1 MGNIFNND
9 FLDFLQELNKAGVDY
24 VLVGGYAVILHGYSR
39 VTGDMDILVRPT
51 KENYK
56 KLKAAFDA
64 FGMPVFDMTEVKFL
78 NQAENDVFTF
88 GRQPVSIDIMTA
100 IKGADFD
107 VISKES
113 VLFTE
118 GDVAVRTVSLLW
130 LQQLKKASGRPK
142 DQDDIDHLA
151 IG

>member
-1 MGNIFNND
+1 MGNIFNDD
-9 FLDFLQELNKAGVDY
+9 FLDFLQELNKAAVDY

-39 VTGDMDILVRPT
+39 VTGDMDILVRST
-51 KENYK
+51 KENYQ
-56 KLKAAFDA
+56 KLKAAFHS
-64 FGMPVFDMTEVKFL
+64 FGMPVFDMTETKFL
-78 NQAENDVFTF
+78 NLAENDVFTF

-107 VISKES
+107 DIFRES
-113 VLFTE
+113 ILFTE
-118 GDVAVRTVSLLW
+118 RDVAVRTVSLSW

-142 DQDDIDHLA
+142 DQDDINHLL